1 MFDETIEELKP
12 EETAESKEN
21 AEKKLTAKT
30 ISKIFKFVSTIGIVA
45 CAVLKWLGVIPNAT
59 AGEICMIWAC
69 VYGLG
74 AGTIDLNIMFDKF
87 VGATQKD
94 GER

>member
-1 MFDETIEELKP
+1 MDEEV
-12 EETAESKEN
+12 KEN
-21 AEKKLTAKT
+21 EAAEIGEKKLTAKA

-45 CAVLKWLGVIPNAT
+45 CAVLKWLNVMPNAA
-59 AGEICMIWAC
+59 AGEICMVWAC

-87 VGATQKD
+87 VGGSNGRD
-94 GER
+94 R